1 MVWDGAGY
9 HPKESEHDQIP
20 EDINI
25 LMLPPYGPELSPIE
39 KLWDLIQD
47 HSSNK
52 LWPSIKRLDE
62 VVALHL
68 KDWWE
73 QPKRVMSLF
82 PESVSYL

>member
-1 MVWDGAGY
+1 
-9 HPKESEHDQIP
+9 
-20 EDINI
+20 
-25 LMLPPYGPELSPIE
+25 MLPPYSPELNPIE

-47 HSSNK
+47 HTSNK

-73 QPKRVMSLF
+73 QPERVVSLF
-82 PESVSYL
+82 GKGWIRASVNAS